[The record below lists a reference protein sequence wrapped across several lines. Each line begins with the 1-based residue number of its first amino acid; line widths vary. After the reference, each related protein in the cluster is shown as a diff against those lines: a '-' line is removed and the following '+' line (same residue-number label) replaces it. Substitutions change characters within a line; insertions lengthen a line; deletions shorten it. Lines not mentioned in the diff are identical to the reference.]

1 MDGTITSQNYID
13 IIETLIKLYG
23 SLEQNLDHC
32 LSDIGTGM
40 LEEHESQARLSATRA
55 QIMDMLA
62 VNPVVKEKLEEEC
75 RRLLSLAS
83 ACFSDGPQ
91 STVALKQARAERE
104 VLRCKAAALK
114 DLLDVF
120 QRNAERTRK

>member
-1 MDGTITSQNYID
+1 MSGTITAQYHID

-32 LSDIGTGM
+32 LHEIATGM
-40 LEEHESQARLSATRA
+40 LEEHESQARLSVTRG
-55 QIMDMLA
+55 QIMDILA
-62 VNPVVKEKLEEEC
+62 GNSVVKQKLEEEC

-91 STVALKQARAERE
+91 STVALKQARTERE
-104 VLRCKAAALK
+104 ALRCKAAALK
-114 DLLDVF
+114 ELLDVL
-120 QRNAERTRK
+120 QRGADGQGR